1 MNNVKRVGIVG
12 LGVIGQRL
20 ISEFKKSSSIEIVGI
35 CDRHKVLAEQTST
48 ELGGVPFY
56 TDFNELLKQENVD
69 FIYVAVPP
77 AIHYN
82 VVMAAFSHNM
92 HVLCEKPLA
101 NSEQEGLQMLQE
113 AEKSGLIHAMHFP
126 LAYQKAFFF
135 IRELVEQG
143 SLGDIRRIHLKMHFP
158 EWPRPWQQTPWI
170 GKREQGGFIREI
182 TPHYLQMILSLFGPV
197 KEVQSSVE
205 FPADETASELGVIA
219 TIELE
224 SGIKVL
230 VDGLVGQAE
239 KEHLSISIH
248 GTKQSVALDD
258 WRILKSAKMGE
269 DWHPVDLNE
278 IKLPQYNLI
287 EELAKKLNGDDAY
300 LVGFDEGYAVQRVL
314 EKIIEG

>member
-1 MNNVKRVGIVG
+1 MSSIKRVGIVG

-20 ISEFKKSSSIEIVGI
+20 ISEFKKSSAIKISGI
-35 CDRHKVLAEQTST
+35 CDRQKELAEQTSI

-56 TDFNELLKQENVD
+56 TDYHELIKQENVD
-69 FIYVAVPP
+69 FVYVAVPP

-82 VVMAAFSHNM
+82 VVIAAFAHNK

-101 NSEQEGLQMLQE
+101 NSEQEGLDMLNEGQ
-113 AEKSGLIHAMHFP
+113 KTGLIHAMHFP

-135 IRELVEQG
+135 MRELVEQG

-197 KEVQSSVE
+197 KQVQSSVE
-205 FPADETASELGVIA
+205 FPSDETASELGVIA

-239 KEHLSISIH
+239 KEHLSLSIH
-248 GTKQSVALDD
+248 GTEHSVALDD
-258 WRILKSAKMGE
+258 WRIVKSAKKGE
-269 DWHPVDLNE
+269 EWHQVDLNE
-278 IKLPQYNLI
+278 LNLPQYNLI
-287 EELAKKLNGDDAY
+287 EEMVKKLNGDDAF

>member
-1 MNNVKRVGIVG
+1 MSNIKRVGIVG

-20 ISEFKKSSSIEIVGI
+20 ISEFQKSSAIEIAGI
-35 CDRHKVLAEQTST
+35 CDRQKELAKQTST
-48 ELGGVPFY
+48 ELGGVPYF
-56 TDFNELLKQENVD
+56 TDYNELLKQENVD

-77 AIHYN
+77 AIHFN
-82 VVMAAFSHNM
+82 VVMTAFVHNK
-92 HVLCEKPLA
+92 HILCEKPLA
-101 NSEQEGLQMLQE
+101 NSEQEALQMLKG

-126 LAYQKAFFF
+126 LAYQKAFWFMK
-135 IRELVEQG
+135 ELVEQG
-143 SLGDIRRIHLKMHFP
+143 SLGGVRRIHLKMHFP

-182 TPHYLQMILSLFGPV
+182 TPHYLQMILSIFGPV
-197 KEVQSSVE
+197 KQVQSSVE

-230 VDGLVGQAE
+230 MDGLVGQAE
-239 KEHLSISIH
+239 KEHLSFSIH

-258 WRILKSAKMGE
+258 WRTVKTAKMGE
-269 DWHPVDLNE
+269 DWHQVDLSEFNH
-278 IKLPQYNLI
+278 PQYSMI
-287 EELAKKLNGDDAY
+287 EELVKKLNGDDAY